1 MQLFHFGCLRER
13 KGCLEG
19 FPSLRFSEV
28 TTESQ
33 IDEGEAVL
41 QQSLTPG
48 RGSKLPY
55 LTAHN
60 WTPGQGPLAIC
71 RGGRGFD

>member
-1 MQLFHFGCLRER
+1 MQLFHFGCLRELR

-33 IDEGEAVL
+33 IDEGRSQPEPDPGASA
-41 QQSLTPG
+41 QSSPH
-48 RGSKLPY
+48 